1 MPTISKRETATIL
14 AALQHYQE
22 TGLADN
28 PELRSEAVHEIAT
41 DAGQL
46 LASMCGE
53 EVDALCERLNFDDSE
68 ALQTEA
74 VGLLAECAGYLASAR
89 TDLKRTIAGD
99 VFALQRMEW
108 AEGAKEFAAKANA
121 LLEKID
127 DSR

>member
-1 MPTISKRETATIL
+1 MPKLSVQETHTIL
-14 AALQHYQE
+14 AALRYMQFNIKI
-22 TGLADN
+22 GD
-28 PELRSEAVHEIAT
+28 EIPDEIQTLAT
-41 DAGQL
+41 DGGTSEPL
-46 LASMCGE
+46 SME
-53 EVDALCERLNFDDSE
+53 QIDELCQRLNFDDSE

-108 AEGAKEFAAKANA
+108 AEGAKEFAAKANV

-127 DSR
+127 DAK